1 MDPKTRNVVALVTII
16 ALVALSWWL
25 FWPLDKKI
33 TQGLDITGGV
43 QVILTA
49 KPIGNTTLTE
59 DAMSR
64 TEAILTERVNGLGVS
79 EASVQRQGSDSLLV
93 QLPGIKNSEDA
104 LKTLG
109 STGRLDFVDIR
120 SITTSENLAYGV
132 KVPAGSYDTSAVIV
146 AGSNV
151 KSAGT
156 TVDSKTNQPAVSLD
170 FDKAGAEAWST
181 YTTQNVGQTIV
192 ILLDNVVQS
201 VASIREPITDGSTQI
216 SGSFT
221 AAEAKRLS
229 AVLQAGALPVEL
241 APSSTLIVGP
251 TLGGESLKQGL
262 VAGLIGLA
270 MVALFMLVYYRGFG
284 VLSWLSLST
293 YLSLLLGVVALLS
306 RMGAFALTLP
316 GIAGLVL
323 TVGLAADSSILIFE
337 RFKEEVKMGKT
348 YRTAAKSGTRHA
360 IGTSVDAD
368 LVTFVSAIV
377 LFIFAIGPVKGFALT
392 LMLGIACD
400 LTVAFL
406 FTRTVVILLAENV
419 IPKAPWLFGLKGG
432 DGDA

>member
-1 MDPKTRNVVALVTII
+1 MDPKTRNVVALATII
-16 ALVALSWWL
+16 AMVAVSWWL
-25 FWPLDKKI
+25 FWPLNTKV
-33 TQGLDITGGV
+33 TQGLDIKGGV

-49 KPIGNTTLTE
+49 KPIGNTALTE
-59 DAMSR
+59 EAMSR
-64 TEAILTERVNGLGVS
+64 TETILTERVNGLGVS
-79 EASVQRQGSDSLLV
+79 EASVQRQGNDSLLV

-104 LKTLG
+104 LAALG
-109 STGRLDFVDIR
+109 STGRLDFVDLR
-120 SITTSENLAYGV
+120 SIVTSENLTYGV
-132 KVPAGSYDTSAVIV
+132 KVPEGSYDASSVVV
-146 AGSNV
+146 AGASV
-151 KSAGT
+151 KSAGASI
-156 TVDSKTNQPAVSLD
+156 DSQNQPAVSVE
-170 FDKAGAEAWST
+170 FDKAGTDEWGA
-181 YTTQNVGQTIV
+181 YTTANVGQYVV

-201 VASIREPITDGSTQI
+201 VAQIREPITDGSTQI
-216 SGSFT
+216 SGSFD

-241 APSSTLIVGP
+241 EPSSTQIVGP

-262 VAGLIGLA
+262 LAGLIGLGLVIIF
-270 MVALFMLVYYRGFG
+270 MVVYYRGLG
-284 VLSWLSLST
+284 ILSLLSLGT
-293 YLSLLLGVVALLS
+293 YLSLLFGVVALLS

-337 RFKEEVKMGKT
+337 RFKEEVRMGKT

-360 IGTSVDAD
+360 IGTSLDAD

-377 LFIFAIGPVKGFALT
+377 LFIVAIGPVKGFALT

-400 LTVAFL
+400 LTVAIL
-406 FTRTVVILLAENV
+406 FTRTAVILLAENV

-432 DGDA
+432 DINA

>member
-1 MDPKTRNVVALVTII
+1 MDPKTRNVVALATII
-16 ALVALSWWL
+16 ALVAVSWWL
-25 FWPLDKKI
+25 FWPLNTKV
-33 TQGLDITGGV
+33 TQGLDIKGGV

-49 KPIGNTTLTE
+49 KPIGNNTLDE
-59 DAMSR
+59 SAMSR

-79 EASVQRQGSDSLLV
+79 EASVQRQGNDSMLV

-104 LKTLG
+104 LAALG
-109 STGRLDFVDIR
+109 STGRLDFVDLR
-120 SITTSENLAYGV
+120 SIATSENLAYGV
-132 KVPAGSYDTSAVIV
+132 KVPVASYDASSVVV
-146 AGSNV
+146 AGSSV
-151 KSAGT
+151 KSAGASI
-156 TVDSKTNQPAVSLD
+156 DAQNQPAVSVE
-170 FDKAGAEAWST
+170 FDKTGTDAWGA
-181 YTTQNVGQTIV
+181 YTTANVGQYVV

-201 VASIREPITDGSTQI
+201 VAQIREPIIDGSTQI
-216 SGSFT
+216 SGSFD

-241 APSSTLIVGP
+241 EPSSTQIVGP
-251 TLGGESLKQGL
+251 TLGGESLRQGL
-262 VAGLIGLA
+262 LAGLIGLGL
-270 MVALFMLVYYRGFG
+270 VIVFMIVYYRGLG
-284 VLSWLSLST
+284 ILSLLSLGT
-293 YLSLLLGVVALLS
+293 YLSLLFGVVALLS

-337 RFKEEVKMGKT
+337 RFKEEVRMGKT

-360 IGTSVDAD
+360 IGTSLDAD

-377 LFIFAIGPVKGFALT
+377 LFIVAIGPVKGFALT

-400 LTVAFL
+400 LTVAIL
-406 FTRTVVILLAENV
+406 FTRTAVILLAENV

-432 DGDA
+432 DINA

>member
-1 MDPKTRNVVALVTII
+1 MDPKTRNVVALATII
-16 ALVALSWWL
+16 ALVAVSWWL
-25 FWPLDKKI
+25 FWPLNTKV
-33 TQGLDITGGV
+33 TQGLDIKGGV

-49 KPIGNTTLTE
+49 KPIGNTALTE
-59 DAMSR
+59 EAMSR
-64 TEAILTERVNGLGVS
+64 TETILTERVNGLGVS
-79 EASVQRQGSDSLLV
+79 EASVQRQGNDSLLV

-104 LKTLG
+104 LAALG
-109 STGRLDFVDIR
+109 STGRLDFVDLR
-120 SITTSENLAYGV
+120 SIVTSENLTYGV
-132 KVPAGSYDTSAVIV
+132 KVPEGSYDASSVVV
-146 AGSNV
+146 AGASV
-151 KSAGT
+151 KSAGASI
-156 TVDSKTNQPAVSLD
+156 DSQNQPAVSVE
-170 FDKAGAEAWST
+170 FDKAGTDEWGA
-181 YTTQNVGQTIV
+181 YTTANVGQYVV

-201 VASIREPITDGSTQI
+201 VAQIREPITDGSTQI
-216 SGSFT
+216 SGSFD

-241 APSSTLIVGP
+241 EPSSTQIVGP

-262 VAGLIGLA
+262 LAGLIGLGLVIIF
-270 MVALFMLVYYRGFG
+270 MVVYYRGLG
-284 VLSWLSLST
+284 ILSLLSLGT
-293 YLSLLLGVVALLS
+293 YLSLLFGVVALLS

-337 RFKEEVKMGKT
+337 RFKEEVRMGKT

-360 IGTSVDAD
+360 IGTSLDAD

-377 LFIFAIGPVKGFALT
+377 LFIVAIGPVKGFALT

-400 LTVAFL
+400 LTVAIL
-406 FTRTVVILLAENV
+406 FTRTAVILLAENV

-432 DGDA
+432 DINA